1 MKKTVQIA
9 FAIALVIISVISSI
23 WQTDLIGNIIYAV
36 VLPSFILSI
45 ISFIAEISEK
55 CETDGE
61 KLYNLSIRCADMSKE
76 IAELKIKSK
85 VETTDSKLTLEEAIT
100 PEINEKLTESNKYA
114 AEALGYQKVRIF
126 CLKCKRHCDRA
137 LIGGYVLLFL
147 SLALSPYIAKWLS
160 VINLNCITLWSLSLL
175 YISLELKSEVC
186 SKVFHWLS
194 EKHIK
199 RAKAEYTEEL

>member
-9 FAIALVIISVISSI
+9 FAIALVILSIISTIL
-23 WQTDLIGNIIYAV
+23 QTDLIGNIIYAV

-45 ISFIAEISEK
+45 ISFVAEISEK

-61 KLYNLSIRCADMSKE
+61 QLYNLSIRCADMSKE
-76 IAELKIKSK
+76 IAEINIKSK
-85 VETTDSKLTLEEAIT
+85 FETADSKLTVEEAIT
-100 PEINEKLTESNKYA
+100 PEINEKLTQSNEYSM
-114 AEALGYQKVRIF
+114 EALGYQKVRIF
-126 CLKCKRHCDRA
+126 CVKCKKNCDRA
-137 LIGGYVLLFL
+137 LIVGYVLLFL

-186 SKVFHWLS
+186 AKVFHWLS
-194 EKHIK
+194 EKYIK
-199 RAKAEYTEEL
+199 RTKAEYTEES